1 MLPFLRRKEG
11 TAASLII
18 KQRSPDA
25 SKEDEADPRATLTA
39 LEGSAHDLLHA
50 IETKDPK
57 AIAIAFRDMLECA
70 GLEGP
75 EEDKKIVEPHSYDAQ
90 NEIAGEEI

>member
-25 SKEDEADPRATLTA
+25 SKEADADPRATLTA
-39 LEGSAHDLLHA
+39 LEAEAHSFLHA
-50 IETKDPK
+50 VETKDPK
-57 AIAIAFRDMLECA
+57 AMAISFRAMMECC

-75 EEDKKIVEPHSYDAQ
+75 EEDKKIVHPHTYEAQ
-90 NEIAGEEI
+90 NEIAGEE